1 MNRHHRTKGSG
12 AVVGAAAKVS
22 DDGAGAAAMASDDGA
37 GAAAMT
43 SDADVKCFDTHSDTH
58 SDTIKINNDRRSG
71 LPGLPVFTTNSSHT
85 TVLHNDKNGEDGA
98 SGAHQK
104 NNSLEER

>member
-12 AVVGAAAKVS
+12 AVV
-22 DDGAGAAAMASDDGA
+22 GAAAMASDDGA

-43 SDADVKCFDTHSDTH
+43 SDADVKCFDTH

>member
-12 AVVGAAAKVS
+12 AVV
-22 DDGAGAAAMASDDGA
+22 GAAAMASDDGA

-71 LPGLPVFTTNSSHT
+71 LPGLPGLPVFTTNSSHT